1 MASVQVILKE
11 KITHLGAEADIVS
24 VKAGY
29 ARNFLIPQSK
39 AYEATKGNLL
49 QVKNLKAKRAEREA
63 KEIGEAQN
71 LASKIKKLNLKL
83 ELATSQAGKSFG
95 AITNMDI
102 AKALEAQNITVD
114 RHAIHL
120 DKPIKGTGKFEV
132 PIRLHPEVEVTLRL
146 SVNSGGSTA
155 EAEDGESEA

>member
-1 MASVQVILKE
+1 MATVQVILKE
-11 KITHLGAEADIVS
+11 KIANLGAEADVVS

-29 ARNFLIPQSK
+29 ARNFLIPQAK

-63 KEIGEAQN
+63 KEIGEAQ
-71 LASKIKKLNLKL
+71 AVATKIKKLNLKL

-102 AKALEAQNITVD
+102 AKALEEQKITVD
-114 RHAIHL
+114 RHAIQL

-132 PIRLHPEVEVTLRL
+132 PIRLHAEVEVTLRL
-146 SVNSGGSTA
+146 VVTA
-155 EAEDGESEA
+155 NGEEASEESEG

>member
-1 MASVQVILKE
+1 MATVQVILKE
-11 KITHLGAEADIVS
+11 KIANLGAEADVVS

-29 ARNFLIPQSK
+29 ARNFLIPHAK

-63 KEIGEAQN
+63 KEIGEAQ
-71 LASKIKKLNLKL
+71 AVAAKIKKLNLKL
-83 ELATSQAGKSFG
+83 ELATSQAGKAFG

-102 AKALEAQNITVD
+102 AKALEAQKITID
-114 RHAIHL
+114 RHSIEL

-132 PIRLHPEVEVTLRL
+132 PIRLHSEVEVTLRL
-146 SVNSGGSTA
+146 TVTSNG
-155 EAEDGESEA
+155 EAADEEVEG